1 MEQNTTRSRKI
12 LVLVLL
18 IALPLAVGIISSA
31 ITGEYVLRNGQMI
44 QPTLSPPAWIFPIV
58 WTCLYVMMGLGSF
71 FLWTANPKY
80 EEQFRDRRV
89 ALMIYFIQ
97 LVFNFCW
104 SIFFFVFELY
114 WISFAWLMIMW
125 FMLIVLVVKSAKIS
139 VKAMILFLPYLFWS
153 TFAAYLTLMSSVLN

>member
-12 LVLVLL
+12 LALVLF
-18 IALPLAVGIISSA
+18 IALPLVVGVISSA
-31 ITGEYVLRNGQMI
+31 ITGEYVARYGQMI
-44 QPTLSPPAWIFPIV
+44 QPMLSPPAWVFPVV

-71 FLWTANPKY
+71 FLWTANLKY
-80 EEQFRDRRV
+80 EEQFRERRV

-97 LVFNFCW
+97 LIFNFCW

-114 WISFAWLMIMW
+114 WLSFGWLMIMW

-153 TFAAYLTLMSSVLN
+153 TFAAYLTLMSAVLN